1 MHSHRSIQ
9 LAFNNTHTLSKQCT
23 SILSSVSINHNSVTE
38 YMHILYQVQAEYLD
52 TTTPLYMNYILLYGC
67 NDHNTAV
74 KEYPSGYC

>member
-1 MHSHRSIQ
+1 
-9 LAFNNTHTLSKQCT
+9 
-23 SILSSVSINHNSVTE
+23 
-38 YMHILYQVQAEYLD
+38 MHILYQVQAEYLD